1 VAIKEEHP
9 LGTHSLPNPIPF
21 QPSLNPYFSSVAED
35 LKVGKPVLPQLY
47 ANATVLF
54 SDIRGFTRISS
65 TSTPLQIVN
74 FLNDLFSGFDAIIAK
89 HDAYKVETIG
99 DAYMIVSGVP
109 KEIGNAHVQH
119 IADIALKMR
128 TFVSNFKLAH
138 RPEEIMMVRIG
149 FHSGSVAAGVVGL
162 AAPRYCL
169 FGDTVNMASRM
180 ESTGQ
185 ANKIQVGVYKEIL
198 GRWYVKTHLLR

>member
-1 VAIKEEHP
+1 
-9 LGTHSLPNPIPF
+9 
-21 QPSLNPYFSSVAED
+21 
-35 LKVGKPVLPQLY
+35 
-47 ANATVLF
+47 
-54 SDIRGFTRISS
+54 
-65 TSTPLQIVN
+65 
-74 FLNDLFSGFDAIIAK
+74 
-89 HDAYKVETIG
+89 VETIG

-109 KEIGNAHVQH
+109 KEIGHAHVQH

-185 ANKIQVGVYKEIL
+185 ANKIQVGWRLPTSLSTQRNASKD
-198 GRWYVKTHLLR
+198 RSSD